1 MKDEA
6 PSQNESSDS
15 DSSLAGAVSSSL
27 FKIHNKNIQ
36 NVMSKPRSHGVTSKN
51 SGNAIP
57 DEFSLYLRAPPERIQ
72 QNPILYWKHM
82 ADTFPVLS
90 SVALRYVPTIATL
103 VPSERLFSEA
113 GQILRDQRNRLTSD
127 LANKLLF
134 LKDVPDKFW

>member
-1 MKDEA
+1 
-6 PSQNESSDS
+6 
-15 DSSLAGAVSSSL
+15 
-27 FKIHNKNIQ
+27 
-36 NVMSKPRSHGVTSKN
+36 MSKSISHGVTSKV
-51 SGNAIP
+51 SGNSIP

-82 ADTFPVLS
+82 TETFPVLS
-90 SVALRYVPTIATL
+90 SVALKYVPSIATS

-113 GQILRDQRNRLTSD
+113 GQILRDQRSRLTAD